1 MIVVNITVPGLEN
14 VYNMNIEE
22 EVTVKE
28 IIDEVSELISQKEHT
43 ELRGEI
49 SEMILGSK
57 DLGIVLRKEKK
68 LSDYGIRTGA
78 ELILV

>member
-1 MIVVNITVPGLEN
+1 
-14 VYNMNIEE
+14 MNWNDYKVEIKRTDP
-22 EVTVKE
+22 VGKE
-28 IIDEVSELISQKEHT
+28 IIEEVSELISQKEHT

-49 SEMILGSK
+49 DEMILGSK
-57 DLGIVLRKEKK
+57 DLGIVLRRDRK